1 MGISVIIP
9 LFNRER
15 YIRET
20 INSVLNQS
28 YTEYEIIIVD
38 DGSTDRS
45 VEIVK
50 SFNDSRIKVITESN
64 QGVSCARNNGV
75 KIASYDIIAFLDSD
89 DQWKKDFLYW
99 IDYLSRNYPDARMYG
114 TNLELKYQV
123 TGKLVEL
130 QNKLPNN
137 WDGIINNNFEYQ
149 KMGVNLYPSA
159 VAIQK
164 KTFIEVGG
172 FSEGVNFAEDLTLF
186 FKVLNKY
193 KLAFKNICSST
204 IYKDVEGQATSKDV
218 DISED
223 EFLNYLENMKKIS
236 EKNEREF
243 YEQVFDWR
251 LISLVLNNITYYRK
265 INRNWLKL
273 LKSQKWK
280 IYGKVLLVMSF
291 LPITLVNQLY
301 LRTRHLKK
309 KINASIKNIG

>member
-9 LFNRER
+9 LFNREK

-28 YTEYEIIIVD
+28 YPEYEIIIVD

-45 VEIVK
+45 IERVK

-223 EFLNYLENMKKIS
+223 EFLNYLENIKKIV

-251 LISLVLNNITYYRK
+251 IISLVLNNITYFRK

-273 LKSQKWK
+273 LESRKGK
-280 IYGKVLLVMSF
+280 IYGKVLLAMSF

-301 LRTRHLKK
+301 LRTRDLKK
-309 KINASIKNIG
+309 KINDSIKDIG